1 MDFLVFAFSYAIIL
15 LGFVV
20 FAINDVEHD
29 PRDDFHFAD
38 SRWGKLPKHK
48 VGEV

>member
-1 MDFLVFAFSYAIIL
+1 MYFLIFASAYAIIL

-20 FAINDVEHD
+20 FASNDAEHD